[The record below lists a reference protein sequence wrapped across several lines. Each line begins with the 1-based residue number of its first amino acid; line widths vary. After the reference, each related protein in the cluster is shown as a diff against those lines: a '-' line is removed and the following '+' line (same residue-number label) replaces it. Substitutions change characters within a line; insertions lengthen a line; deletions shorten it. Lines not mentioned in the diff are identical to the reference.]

1 MTIDI
6 QKIRADFPALA
17 LTVHGKPLTFLD
29 SAASAQKPK
38 QVLDA
43 MRFCYENEYANV
55 HRGMYDLSEK
65 ATLNFENARKKVQ
78 LFLNAASDKEIVF
91 TRGATDALNLVA
103 YTWGAQNL
111 RAGDEV
117 LITQAEHHSN
127 IVPWQI
133 LQKRIPFTLKVAP
146 VSDDGALDMDAFK
159 SLLNEKTKLV
169 SVAHISNVLGTVFPI
184 KEIAQ
189 LAHAAGAKVLIDGC
203 QGATHVPVDMQDI
216 DCDFYAFS
224 GHKLYGPTG
233 IGVLYGKRAVLEA
246 MEPFEGGGDM
256 IKSVAFS
263 GSVWADVPA
272 RFEAGT
278 PPIMQAI
285 GLGFAID
292 YVQNIGMANIAEH
305 EKRLCGLLQD
315 GVLSVGGTTQ
325 IGTAP
330 DKTGLVSFVTDF
342 AHPQDIAMIL
352 DQQGVAVR
360 TGHHCAQPLHE
371 RFGQSVSVRASLG
384 VYNTKEDI
392 ENFVAA
398 LHKVKRFF
406 T

>member
-146 VSDDGALDMDAFK
+146 VLDDGALDMDAFK

-184 KEIAQ
+184 KEIAK

-233 IGVLYGKRAVLEA
+233 IGVLYGKRAVLET

>member
-184 KEIAQ
+184 KEIAK

-233 IGVLYGKRAVLEA
+233 VGVLYGKRAVLEA

-315 GVLSVGGTTQ
+315 GVLSVGGTMP

>member
-78 LFLNAASDKEIVF
+78 LILNAASDKEIVF

-184 KEIAQ
+184 KEIAK

-233 IGVLYGKRAVLEA
+233 IGVLYGKRAVLET

-315 GVLSVGGTTQ
+315 GVLSVGGTTP

>member
-184 KEIAQ
+184 KEIAK

-233 IGVLYGKRAVLEA
+233 IGVLYGKRAVLET

-292 YVQNIGMANIAEH
+292 YVRAIGMANIAEH
-305 EKRLCGLLQD
+305 EKRLCELLQD

>member
-146 VSDDGALDMDAFK
+146 VSDDGTLDMDAFK

-184 KEIAQ
+184 KEIAK

-233 IGVLYGKRAVLEA
+233 IGVLYGKRAVLET

-315 GVLSVGGTTQ
+315 GVLSVGGTMP

>member
-184 KEIAQ
+184 KEIAK

-233 IGVLYGKRAVLEA
+233 IGVLYGKRAVLET

-292 YVQNIGMANIAEH
+292 YVQNIGMANIAKH

-315 GVLSVGGTTQ
+315 GVASVGGTTQ

-384 VYNTKEDI
+384 VYNTQEDI

>member
-78 LFLNAASDKEIVF
+78 RFLNAASDKEIVF

-184 KEIAQ
+184 KEIAK

-233 IGVLYGKRAVLEA
+233 IGVLYGKRAVLET

>member
-78 LFLNAASDKEIVF
+78 RFLNAASDKEIVF

-133 LQKRIPFTLKVAP
+133 LQKRIPFTLKVVP

-184 KEIAQ
+184 KEIAK

-292 YVQNIGMANIAEH
+292 YVRAIGMANIAEH

-315 GVLSVGGTTQ
+315 GVLSVGGTTP

>member
-184 KEIAQ
+184 KEIAK

-292 YVQNIGMANIAEH
+292 YVRAIGMANIAEH

-315 GVLSVGGTTQ
+315 GVLSVGGTMP

-330 DKTGLVSFVTDF
+330 DKTGLVSFVTNF

>member
-17 LTVHGKPLTFLD
+17 LTAHGKPLTFLD

-184 KEIAQ
+184 KEIAK

-233 IGVLYGKRAVLEA
+233 IGVLYGKRAVLET

-315 GVLSVGGTTQ
+315 GVLSVGGTTP

>member
-184 KEIAQ
+184 KEIAK

-233 IGVLYGKRAVLEA
+233 IGVLYGKRAVLET

-325 IGTAP
+325 IGTVP

>member
-184 KEIAQ
+184 KEIAK

-203 QGATHVPVDMQDI
+203 QGATHVPVNMQDI

>member
-1 MTIDI
+1 M
-6 QKIRADFPALA
+6 A
-17 LTVHGKPLTFLD
+17 LTVHGKPLTFLE

-184 KEIAQ
+184 KEIAK

-292 YVQNIGMANIAEH
+292 YVRAIGMANIAEH

-315 GVLSVGGTTQ
+315 GVLSVGGTTP

-330 DKTGLVSFVTDF
+330 DKTGLVRFVTDF

>member
-184 KEIAQ
+184 KEIAK

-233 IGVLYGKRAVLEA
+233 IGVLYGKHAVLEA

-315 GVLSVGGTTQ
+315 GVLSVGGTTP

>member
-29 SAASAQKPK
+29 SAASAQKPR

-65 ATLNFENARKKVQ
+65 ATFNFENARKKVQ
-78 LFLNAASDKEIVF
+78 KFLNAASDKEIVF

-111 RAGDEV
+111 KAGDEV
-117 LITQAEHHSN
+117 IVSQAEHHSN

-133 LQKRIPFTLKVAP
+133 LQKRIPFTLKVAS
-146 VSDDGALDMDAFK
+146 VLDDGALDLDAFRA
-159 SLLNEKTKLV
+159 LLNEKTKLV
-169 SVAHISNVLGTVFPI
+169 SIAHISNVLGTVFPI
-184 KEIAQ
+184 KEIAT

-233 IGVLYGKRAVLEA
+233 IGVLYGKRAVLESLD
-246 MEPFEGGGDM
+246 PFEGGGDM

-285 GLGFAID
+285 GLGFAVD
-292 YVQNIGMANIAEH
+292 YVQAVGMENIAEH
-305 EKRLCGLLQD
+305 EKRLCKLLRD
-315 GVLSVGGTTQ
+315 GVASVGGTTQ

-360 TGHHCAQPLHE
+360 VGHHCAQPLHE

-384 VYNTKEDI
+384 VYNTQEDI

-398 LHKVKRFF
+398 LYKVKRFF
-406 T
+406 A

>member
-1 MTIDI
+1 M
-6 QKIRADFPALA
+6 A
-17 LTVHGKPLTFLD
+17 LTVYGKPLTFLD

-184 KEIAQ
+184 KEIAK

-216 DCDFYAFS
+216 NCDFYAFS

-315 GVLSVGGTTQ
+315 GVLSVGGTTP

>member
-133 LQKRIPFTLKVAP
+133 LQKRIPFTLKVAS

-184 KEIAQ
+184 KEIAK

>member
-17 LTVHGKPLTFLD
+17 LTVHGRPLTFLD

-184 KEIAQ
+184 KEIAK

-233 IGVLYGKRAVLEA
+233 IGVLYGKRAVLET

-315 GVLSVGGTTQ
+315 GVLSVGGTTP

>member
-38 QVLDA
+38 EVLDA

-184 KEIAQ
+184 KEIAR

>member
-184 KEIAQ
+184 KEIAK

-315 GVLSVGGTTQ
+315 GVLSVGGTMP

-384 VYNTKEDI
+384 VYNTQEDI

>member
-184 KEIAQ
+184 KEIAK

-216 DCDFYAFS
+216 DCDFYALS

-233 IGVLYGKRAVLEA
+233 IGVLYGKRAVLET

-315 GVLSVGGTTQ
+315 GVLSVGGTTP

>member
-184 KEIAQ
+184 KEIGR
-189 LAHAAGAKVLIDGC
+189 AHV
-203 QGATHVPVDMQDI
+203 
-216 DCDFYAFS
+216 
-224 GHKLYGPTG
+224 
-233 IGVLYGKRAVLEA
+233 
-246 MEPFEGGGDM
+246 
-256 IKSVAFS
+256 
-263 GSVWADVPA
+263 
-272 RFEAGT
+272 
-278 PPIMQAI
+278 
-285 GLGFAID
+285 
-292 YVQNIGMANIAEH
+292 
-305 EKRLCGLLQD
+305 
-315 GVLSVGGTTQ
+315 
-325 IGTAP
+325 
-330 DKTGLVSFVTDF
+330 
-342 AHPQDIAMIL
+342 
-352 DQQGVAVR
+352 
-360 TGHHCAQPLHE
+360 
-371 RFGQSVSVRASLG
+371 
-384 VYNTKEDI
+384 
-392 ENFVAA
+392 
-398 LHKVKRFF
+398 
-406 T
+406 

>member
-78 LFLNAASDKEIVF
+78 LFLNAASDKEVVF

-184 KEIAQ
+184 KEIAK

-233 IGVLYGKRAVLEA
+233 IGVLYGKRAVLET

-315 GVLSVGGTTQ
+315 GVLSVGGTTP

>member
-184 KEIAQ
+184 KEIAK

-216 DCDFYAFS
+216 NCDFYAFS

-233 IGVLYGKRAVLEA
+233 IGVLYGKRAVLET

-315 GVLSVGGTTQ
+315 GVLSVGGTTP

-371 RFGQSVSVRASLG
+371 RFGQSVSIRASLG

>member
-184 KEIAQ
+184 KEIAK

-315 GVLSVGGTTQ
+315 GVLSVGGTTP
-325 IGTAP
+325 IGTVP

>member
-17 LTVHGKPLTFLD
+17 LMVHGKPLTFLD

-184 KEIAQ
+184 KEIAK

-233 IGVLYGKRAVLEA
+233 IGVLYGKRAVLET

-315 GVLSVGGTTQ
+315 GVLSVGGTTP

>member
-184 KEIAQ
+184 KEIAK

-292 YVQNIGMANIAEH
+292 YVRAIGMANIAEH

>member
-17 LTVHGKPLTFLD
+17 LTVHGRPLTFLD

-43 MRFCYENEYANV
+43 IRFCYENEYANV

-184 KEIAQ
+184 KEIAK

-233 IGVLYGKRAVLEA
+233 IGVLYGKRAVLET

-315 GVLSVGGTTQ
+315 GVLSVGGTTP

>member
-184 KEIAQ
+184 KEIAK

-263 GSVWADVPA
+263 GSVWTDVPA

-315 GVLSVGGTTQ
+315 GVLSVGGTTP

>member
-1 MTIDI
+1 M
-6 QKIRADFPALA
+6 
-17 LTVHGKPLTFLD
+17 
-29 SAASAQKPK
+29 
-38 QVLDA
+38 
-43 MRFCYENEYANV
+43 
-55 HRGMYDLSEK
+55 
-65 ATLNFENARKKVQ
+65 
-78 LFLNAASDKEIVF
+78 F
-91 TRGATDALNLVA
+91 TRGATDSLNLVA

-111 RAGDEV
+111 RAGDGV

-133 LQKRIPFTLKVAP
+133 LQKRIPFTLKVVP
-146 VSDDGALDMDAFK
+146 VLDNGELDMDAFK
-159 SLLNEKTKLV
+159 ALLSEKTKLV

-184 KEIAQ
+184 KEIAK

-233 IGVLYGKRAVLEA
+233 IGILYGKRAVLET

-256 IKSVAFS
+256 IKTVAFS
-263 GSVWADVPA
+263 GSTWADVPA

-305 EKRLCGLLQD
+305 EKRLCTLLQD
-315 GVLSVGGTTQ
+315 GVASVGGTTQ

-330 DKTGLVSFVTDF
+330 DKTGVVSFVTDF

-384 VYNTKEDI
+384 VYNTEEDI

>member
-78 LFLNAASDKEIVF
+78 RFLNAASDKEIVF

-184 KEIAQ
+184 KEIAK

-315 GVLSVGGTTQ
+315 GVLSVGGTTP

-384 VYNTKEDI
+384 VYNTQEDI

>member
-146 VSDDGALDMDAFK
+146 VSDNGALDMDAFK

-184 KEIAQ
+184 KEIAK

-216 DCDFYAFS
+216 NCDFYAFS

-315 GVLSVGGTTQ
+315 GVLSVGGTTP

>member
-17 LTVHGKPLTFLD
+17 LRVHGKPLTFLD
-29 SAASAQKPK
+29 SAASAQKPR

-65 ATLNFENARKKVQ
+65 ATFNFENARKKVQ
-78 LFLNAASDKEIVF
+78 KFLNAASDKEIVF

-111 RAGDEV
+111 KAGDEV
-117 LITQAEHHSN
+117 IVSQAEHHSN

-146 VSDDGALDMDAFK
+146 VLDDGALDLDAFRA
-159 SLLNEKTKLV
+159 LLNEKTKLV
-169 SVAHISNVLGTVFPI
+169 SIAHISNVLGTVFPI
-184 KEIAQ
+184 KEIAT

-233 IGVLYGKRAVLEA
+233 IGVLYGKRAVLESLD
-246 MEPFEGGGDM
+246 PFEGGGDM

-285 GLGFAID
+285 GLGFAVD
-292 YVQNIGMANIAEH
+292 YVQAIGMANIAEH
-305 EKRLCGLLQD
+305 EKRLCELLRD
-315 GVLSVGGTTQ
+315 GVASVGGTTQ

-360 TGHHCAQPLHE
+360 VGHHCAQPLHE

-384 VYNTKEDI
+384 VYNTQEDI

-406 T
+406 A

>member
-146 VSDDGALDMDAFK
+146 VSDDGTLDMDAFK

-184 KEIAQ
+184 KEIAK

-233 IGVLYGKRAVLEA
+233 IGVLYGKRAVLET

-315 GVLSVGGTTQ
+315 GVLSVGGTTP

>member
-78 LFLNAASDKEIVF
+78 RFLNAASDKEIVF

-184 KEIAQ
+184 KEIAK

-233 IGVLYGKRAVLEA
+233 IGVLYGKRAVLET

-315 GVLSVGGTTQ
+315 GVLSVGGTTP

-384 VYNTKEDI
+384 VYNTQEDI

>member
-1 MTIDI
+1 M
-6 QKIRADFPALA
+6 A

-184 KEIAQ
+184 KEIAK

-292 YVQNIGMANIAEH
+292 YVRAIGMANIAEH

-315 GVLSVGGTTQ
+315 GVLSVGGTTP